1 MLLGWVAAIALLVWL
16 VWLFNSG
23 VRLRNKAR
31 EAFSG
36 VDVQLKRR
44 HDLVPNLVKTVGA
57 YASHEK
63 QTLEDAL
70 RARGEASGASSL
82 GDKERSES
90 SLQGSLDRLIML
102 VERYPELKAD
112 KSFRRLHED
121 LVEVEDHLQYARRYY
136 NGSVRDYNTRIEQ
149 VPARFLAPLFGFAAL
164 EFFNLEDRDER
175 RPPPVEWESKP

>member
-1 MLLGWVAAIALLVWL
+1 MWGGWVAAIALLVWL
-16 VWLFNSG
+16 VWLFNSC
-23 VRLRNKAR
+23 VRQRNKAR

-57 YASHEK
+57 YARHEK
-63 QTLEDAL
+63 QTLEDAI
-70 RARGEASGASSL
+70 RARGAASDASSL
-82 GDKERSES
+82 GDKERSENG
-90 SLQGSLDRLIML
+90 LQGSLDRLVML

-112 KSFRRLHED
+112 KNFRRLHED

-136 NGSVRDYNTRIEQ
+136 NGSVRDFNTRIEQ
-149 VPARFLAPLFGFAAL
+149 VPANFLAPLFGFRAL

-175 RPPPVEWESKP
+175 RAPPVQWEEKT

>member
-1 MLLGWVAAIALLVWL
+1 MTVGLIAAIALVVLL
-16 VWLFNSG
+16 IWLFNSC

-57 YASHEK
+57 YASHE
-63 QTLEDAL
+63 QETLEGAI
-70 RARGEASGASSL
+70 RARGAASDASSL
-82 GDKERSES
+82 GDKERTETG
-90 SLQGSLDRLIML
+90 LQGSLDRRIML
-102 VERYPELKAD
+102 VERSPALKAD
-112 KSFRRLHED
+112 KNFRRLHGD

-149 VPARFLAPLFGFAAL
+149 VPARFLAPLFGFDAL

-175 RPPPVEWESKP
+175 RAPSVEWEAET